1 MYDDE
6 TDPMQDPPR
15 IDVLEEDEEEYISVD
30 SASSEDDEQIEK
42 AKDLRKLKNRS
53 IKEVM
58 EAEE

>member
-1 MYDDE
+1 
-6 TDPMQDPPR
+6 MQGHGR

-53 IKEVM
+53 IKEV
-58 EAEE
+58 

>member
-6 TDPMQDPPR
+6 VDQLQGHGR

-53 IKEVM
+53 IKEVQ

>member
-6 TDPMQDPPR
+6 MDPSQEPPR

>member
-6 TDPMQDPPR
+6 EDPMQGHGR

-53 IKEVM
+53 IKEV
-58 EAEE
+58 